1 MPFLCVDN
9 LVRAQKVQY
18 FRTRLRGL
26 LVTTGRFY
34 HNPVLL
40 SITGKVTV
48 IIPSEQIFAIYGT
61 S

>member
-1 MPFLCVDN
+1 MLS
-9 LVRAQKVQY
+9 
-18 FRTRLRGL
+18 GL
-26 LVTTGRFY
+26 FTGRFY

-48 IIPSEQIFAIYGT
+48 IIPSEQIFVIYGT